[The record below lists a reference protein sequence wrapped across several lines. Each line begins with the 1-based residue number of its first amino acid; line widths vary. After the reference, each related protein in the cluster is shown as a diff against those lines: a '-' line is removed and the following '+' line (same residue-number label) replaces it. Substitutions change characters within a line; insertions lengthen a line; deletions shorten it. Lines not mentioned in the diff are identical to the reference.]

1 MSFYEPPISR
11 IVVGALLLVGTYAA
25 AHSARLVATGLRHA
39 AALDLI
45 RGIRVG
51 IVAFVS
57 GVIAVGVLSAETGY
71 VILGALILGEEL
83 YETGILAV
91 IIRLGERESPEI

>member
-1 MSFYEPPISR
+1 M
-11 IVVGALLLVGTYAA
+11 LLVGTCAA
-25 AHSARLVATGLRHA
+25 AHSARLVARGLRHA
-39 AALDLI
+39 GALDVI

-57 GVIAVGVLSAETGY
+57 GVIAIGVLSAETGY

-83 YETGILAV
+83 YETGILAL
-91 IIRLGERESPEI
+91 IIRLGERASPEI